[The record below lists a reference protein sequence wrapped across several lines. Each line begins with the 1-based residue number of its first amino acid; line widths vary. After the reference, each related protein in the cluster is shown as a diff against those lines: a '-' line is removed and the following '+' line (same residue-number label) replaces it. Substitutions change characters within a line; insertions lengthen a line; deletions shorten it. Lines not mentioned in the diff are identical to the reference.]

1 MTNLPVRTEKERERR
16 QKKRREEKRRE
27 EKRREETK
35 SFEVNSMRSQV
46 LYRAA
51 QELACDIGWGE
62 GPLCLGTH
70 HLPEACC
77 RPLQRNHEVLY
88 AL

>member
-1 MTNLPVRTEKERERR
+1 MTNLPVRTAKGRQRKGREKNTKPFRVSSTRSRE
-16 QKKRREEKRRE
+16 
-27 EKRREETK
+27 
-35 SFEVNSMRSQV
+35 
-46 LYRAA
+46 LYQAA

-70 HLPEACC
+70 HLPEARC
-77 RPLQRNHEVLY
+77 RPLQCNHQVLY